1 MKYKSEDI
9 DLLLQQLHIEEV
21 VGEFVDLKKTGANYK
36 GLCPFH
42 QDNNPSFVVSPN
54 KNICK
59 CFVCGAGGNP
69 IKFYSEY
76 KKISFVEAVEELAKK
91 YNIPIKKVGN
101 NKVNENKDYY
111 EIMEEAHNYYKA
123 EIFKNTARDALEYL
137 SKRKINPKLIK
148 ENEIGYAPNGWTGLY
163 DYLITKGFE
172 KEKIFIL
179 GLAKENEKGIY
190 DTFRN
195 RIIFPIYSV
204 AGKIIAFGGRSLEDS
219 KEIPKYINSQETPIF
234 TKGRNLYGF
243 IQKGSNIKKKNY
255 SMLMEGYMDVL
266 SAHSYGFDVALA
278 PLGTALTEEQAQL
291 LKKYT
296 NNVILSFDMDEAGQK
311 ATERS
316 ILILKSEG
324 FNIRVLLYK
333 DAKDPDDYLKKY
345 GKEAFLKVVKES
357 LEAFD
362 YLYLRYSA
370 EYSLEDHMSKQN
382 FINRFKEFF
391 QCLDSDLE
399 KSLYIDK
406 LSKSLNI
413 DLEILKTIL
422 LTNNNKKRIKNTYE
436 KKEESK
442 DLDEK
447 GLYNLEKLTL
457 ALILSHN
464 EYFIDFKNKDIT
476 SSLGKKIFQYIEFLQ
491 ENAERSTNIIKDIIL
506 TGNLTQEE
514 EKELVNISLLSID
527 DFSNKLDIEKGF
539 QIIFMSWFILEL
551 KEALKE
557 RSNLLK
563 HIKLKKIEDKL
574 KQHIE
579 FNDLRA
585 LYNEFKN
592 INA

>member
-1 MKYKSEDI
+1 MKYKSEDV

-21 VGEFVDLKKTGANYK
+21 VGEVVDLKKTGANYK

-42 QDNNPSFVVSPN
+42 QDNNPSFVVSPS

-76 KKISFVEAVEELAKK
+76 KKISFVEAVEELSKK
-91 YNIPIKKVGN
+91 YNVAIKKVGN
-101 NKVNENKDYY
+101 TNVNEDREYY
-111 EIMEEAHNYYKA
+111 DIMEEAHNYYK
-123 EIFKNTARDALEYL
+123 EEVFKNTAREALEYL

-148 ENEIGYAPNGWTGLY
+148 DTGIGYAPNSWTALY
-163 DYLITKGFE
+163 DHLLIKGFS
-172 KEKIFIL
+172 KEKIFQL
-179 GLAKENEKGIY
+179 GLAKQTEKGTY
-190 DTFRN
+190 DSFRN

-204 AGKIIAFGGRSLEDS
+204 SGRIIAFGGRSLEDR
-219 KEIPKYINSQETPIF
+219 KDIPKYINSQENPIF
-234 TKGRNLYGF
+234 SKGRNLYGF

-255 SMLMEGYMDVL
+255 SILMEGYMDVL

-278 PLGTALTEEQAQL
+278 PLGTAFTDEQGKL

-296 NNVILSFDMDEAGQK
+296 NNVILSFDMDDAGQK
-311 ATERS
+311 ATERA
-316 ILILKSEG
+316 IIVLKSQG
-324 FNIRVLLYK
+324 FNIRVLVYK

-362 YLYLRYSA
+362 YLYVKYSS

-391 QCLDSDLE
+391 QCLENDLE
-399 KSLYIDK
+399 RSLYMDK
-406 LSKSLNI
+406 LSKSLSI
-413 DLEILKTIL
+413 DIDILKSIL
-422 LTNNNKKRIKNTYE
+422 VINNKKRVKITYE
-436 KKEESK
+436 KKEETK
-442 DLDEK
+442 ELDEK

-457 ALILSHN
+457 ALILSQP
-464 EYFIDFKNKDIT
+464 EYFNDFKNKDIK
-476 SSLGKKIFQYIEFLQ
+476 SSLGKKIFNYVDFLE
-491 ENAERSTNIIKDIIL
+491 ENNEKSTNIIKDIIL
-506 TGNLTQEE
+506 TGNLTDKE

-527 DFSNKLDIEKGF
+527 DFSKRLDIEKGF

-551 KEALKE
+551 RDVLKE
-557 RSNLLK
+557 RRDLLK

-574 KQHIE
+574 KQDIE
-579 FNDLRA
+579 FNNLRA
-585 LYNEFKN
+585 LYVEFKN
-592 INA
+592 MGA

>member
-1 MKYKSEDI
+1 MKYKSEDV

-76 KKISFVEAVEELAKK
+76 KKISFVDAVEELAKK

-101 NKVNENKDYY
+101 SKVNENKEYY
-111 EIMEEAHNYYKA
+111 EIMEEAHNYYKE

-148 ENEIGYAPNGWTGLY
+148 DSEIGYAPNNWTGLY

-204 AGKIIAFGGRSLEDS
+204 SGKVIAFGGRSLEDN

-234 TKGRNLYGF
+234 IKGKNLYGF
-243 IQKGSNIKKKNY
+243 IQKGSNLKKKNY
-255 SMLMEGYMDVL
+255 SILMEGYMDVL

-278 PLGTALTEEQAQL
+278 PLGTALTEDQAQL

-296 NNVILSFDMDEAGQK
+296 NNVLLSFDMDEAGQK
-311 ATERS
+311 ATERA

-324 FNIRVLLYK
+324 FNIRVLSYK

-345 GKEAFLKVVKES
+345 GKEAFLKVVKDS

-362 YLYLRYSA
+362 YLYLKYSS
-370 EYSLEDHMSKQN
+370 EYTIEDHMSKQN
-382 FINRFKEFF
+382 FINRFKDFF
-391 QCLDSDLE
+391 NCLESDLE

-406 LSKSLNI
+406 LSKSLEI
-413 DLEILKTIL
+413 DSDVLKTIL
-422 LTNNNKKRIKNTYE
+422 ITNNKKRIKNTYE
-436 KKEESK
+436 KKEETR

-457 ALILSHN
+457 ALVLSHN
-464 EYFIDFKNKDIT
+464 EYFIDFKNKNII

-491 ENAERSTNIIKDIIL
+491 ENSERSANIIKDIIL
-506 TGNLTQEE
+506 TGNLTQKE
-514 EKELVNISLLSID
+514 EKDLVNISLLSID

-539 QIIFMSWFILEL
+539 QVIFMSWFILEL

-585 LYNEFKN
+585 LYSEFKN
-592 INA
+592 IDA

>member
-101 NKVNENKDYY
+101 NKVNENKEYY
-111 EIMEEAHNYYKA
+111 EIMEEAHNYYKD
-123 EIFKNTARDALEYL
+123 EIFKNTARNALEYL

-148 ENEIGYAPNGWTGLY
+148 ENEIGYAPSGWTGLY

-255 SMLMEGYMDVL
+255 SILMEGYMDVL

-324 FNIRVLLYK
+324 FNIRVLSYK

-362 YLYLRYSA
+362 YLYLRYSS

-413 DLEILKTIL
+413 DLDILKTIL
-422 LTNNNKKRIKNTYE
+422 ITNNKKRIKNTYE
-436 KKEESK
+436 KKEETK

-464 EYFIDFKNKDIT
+464 EYFIDFKDKEII

-491 ENAERSTNIIKDIIL
+491 ENAEKSTNIIKDIIL

>member
-9 DLLLQQLHIEEV
+9 DLLLQQLHIEDV
-21 VGEFVDLKKTGANYK
+21 VGEVVDLKKTGANYK

-42 QDNNPSFVVSPN
+42 QDNNPSFVVSPS

-76 KKISFVEAVEELAKK
+76 KKISFVEAIEELAKK

-101 NKVNENKDYY
+101 SKVNENKEYY
-111 EIMEEAHNYYKA
+111 DIMEAAHNYYKE

-148 ENEIGYAPNGWTGLY
+148 DNGIGYAPNLWAGLY
-163 DYLITKGFE
+163 DYLITKGFL
-172 KEKIFIL
+172 KQKIFDL
-179 GLAKENEKGIY
+179 GLAKESEKGIY
-190 DTFRN
+190 DSFRS

-204 AGKIIAFGGRSLEDS
+204 AGKVIAFGGRSLEDS

-234 TKGRNLYGF
+234 SKGRNLYGF
-243 IQKGSNIKKKNY
+243 IQKGSNIKKKSY
-255 SMLMEGYMDVL
+255 SILMEGYMDVL

-278 PLGTALTEEQAQL
+278 PLGTALTEEQGQL

-296 NNVILSFDMDEAGQK
+296 SNVILSFDMDEAGQK
-311 ATERS
+311 ATERA
-316 ILILKSEG
+316 IMILKSEG
-324 FNIRVLLYK
+324 FNIRVLVYK
-333 DAKDPDDYLKKY
+333 DAKDPDDYLKKF

-362 YLYLRYSA
+362 YLYSRYSS
-370 EYSLEDHMSKQN
+370 EYSLDDHMSKQN

-391 QCLDSDLE
+391 QCLENDLE
-399 KSLYIDK
+399 KSLYMDK
-406 LSKSLNI
+406 LAKSLNI
-413 DLEILKTIL
+413 DIDILKSIL
-422 LTNNNKKRIKNTYE
+422 VTSNKKRTKNTYK
-436 KKEESK
+436 KKEETK

-447 GLYNLEKLTL
+447 GLCNLEKLTL
-457 ALILSHN
+457 ALILSEN
-464 EYFIDFKNKDIT
+464 EYFNDFKNKKIN
-476 SSLGKKIFQYIEFLQ
+476 SSLGNKIFQYIEFLL
-491 ENAERSTNIIKDIIL
+491 ENNQKSTNIIKDIIL

-527 DFSNKLDIEKGF
+527 DFSSKLDVEKGF

-551 KEALKE
+551 KESLKE
-557 RSNLLK
+557 RVNLLK
-563 HIKLKKIEDKL
+563 HIQLKKIEDKL
-574 KQHIE
+574 KQQIE

-585 LYNEFKN
+585 LYVEFKS

>member
-9 DLLLQQLHIEEV
+9 DLLLQQLHIEDV
-21 VGEFVDLKKTGANYK
+21 VGEVVDLKKTGANYK

-42 QDNNPSFVVSPN
+42 QDNNPSFVVSPS

-76 KKISFVEAVEELAKK
+76 KKISFVEAIEELAKK

-101 NKVNENKDYY
+101 SKVNENKEYY
-111 EIMEEAHNYYKA
+111 DIMEAAHNYYKE

-148 ENEIGYAPNGWTGLY
+148 DNGIGYAPNLWTGLY
-163 DYLITKGFE
+163 DYLITKGFL
-172 KEKIFIL
+172 KQKIFDL
-179 GLAKENEKGIY
+179 GLAKESEKGIY
-190 DTFRN
+190 DSFRN

-204 AGKIIAFGGRSLEDS
+204 AGKVIAFGGRSLEDS

-234 TKGRNLYGF
+234 SKGRNLYGF
-243 IQKGSNIKKKNY
+243 IQKGSNIKKKSY
-255 SMLMEGYMDVL
+255 SILMEGYMDVL

-278 PLGTALTEEQAQL
+278 PLGTALTEEQGQL

-296 NNVILSFDMDEAGQK
+296 SNVILSFDMDEAGQK
-311 ATERS
+311 ATERA
-316 ILILKSEG
+316 IMILKSEG
-324 FNIRVLLYK
+324 FNIRVLVYK
-333 DAKDPDDYLKKY
+333 DAKDPDDYLKKF

-362 YLYLRYSA
+362 YLYSRYSS
-370 EYSLEDHMSKQN
+370 EYSLDDHMSKQN

-391 QCLDSDLE
+391 QCLENDLE
-399 KSLYIDK
+399 KSLYMDK
-406 LSKSLNI
+406 LAKSLNI
-413 DLEILKTIL
+413 DIDILKSIL
-422 LTNNNKKRIKNTYE
+422 VTSNKKRIKNTYK
-436 KKEESK
+436 KKEETK

-447 GLYNLEKLTL
+447 GLCNLEKLTL
-457 ALILSHN
+457 ALILSEN
-464 EYFIDFKNKDIT
+464 EYFNDFRNKKIN
-476 SSLGKKIFQYIEFLQ
+476 SSLGNKIFQYIEFLL
-491 ENAERSTNIIKDIIL
+491 ENNQKSTNIIKDIIL

-527 DFSNKLDIEKGF
+527 DFSSKLDVEKGF

-551 KEALKE
+551 KESLKE
-557 RSNLLK
+557 RVNLLK
-563 HIKLKKIEDKL
+563 HIQLKKIEDKL
-574 KQHIE
+574 KQQIE

-585 LYNEFKN
+585 LYVEFKS

>member
-1 MKYKSEDI
+1 MKYKSEDV

-21 VGEFVDLKKTGANYK
+21 VGEVVDLKKTGANYK

-42 QDNNPSFVVSPN
+42 QDNNPSFVVSPS

-76 KKISFVEAVEELAKK
+76 KKISFVEAVEELSKK
-91 YNIPIKKVGN
+91 YNVAIKKVGN
-101 NKVNENKDYY
+101 TNVNEDREYY
-111 EIMEEAHNYYKA
+111 DIMEEAHNYYK
-123 EIFKNTARDALEYL
+123 EEVFKNTAREALEYL

-148 ENEIGYAPNGWTGLY
+148 DTGIGYAPNSWTALY
-163 DYLITKGFE
+163 DHLLIKGFS
-172 KEKIFIL
+172 KEKIFQL
-179 GLAKENEKGIY
+179 GLAKQTEKGIY
-190 DTFRN
+190 DSFRN

-204 AGKIIAFGGRSLEDS
+204 SGRIIAFGGRSLEDR
-219 KEIPKYINSQETPIF
+219 KDIPKYINSQENPIF
-234 TKGRNLYGF
+234 SKGRNLYGF

-255 SMLMEGYMDVL
+255 SILMEGYMDVL

-278 PLGTALTEEQAQL
+278 PLGTAFTDEQGKL

-296 NNVILSFDMDEAGQK
+296 NNVILSFDMDDAGQK
-311 ATERS
+311 ATERA
-316 ILILKSEG
+316 IIVLKSQG
-324 FNIRVLLYK
+324 FNIRVLVYK

-362 YLYLRYSA
+362 YLYVKYSS

-391 QCLDSDLE
+391 QCLENDLE
-399 KSLYIDK
+399 RSLYMDK
-406 LSKSLNI
+406 LSKSLSI
-413 DLEILKTIL
+413 DIDILKSIL
-422 LTNNNKKRIKNTYE
+422 VINNKKRVKITYE
-436 KKEESK
+436 KKEETK
-442 DLDEK
+442 ELDEK

-457 ALILSHN
+457 ALILSQP
-464 EYFIDFKNKDIT
+464 EYFNDFKNKDIK
-476 SSLGKKIFQYIEFLQ
+476 SSLGKKIFNYVDFLE
-491 ENAERSTNIIKDIIL
+491 ENNEKSTNIIKDIIL
-506 TGNLTQEE
+506 TGNLTDKE

-527 DFSNKLDIEKGF
+527 DFSKRLDIEKGF

-551 KEALKE
+551 RDVLKE
-557 RSNLLK
+557 RRDLLK

-574 KQHIE
+574 KQDIE
-579 FNDLRA
+579 FNNLRA
-585 LYNEFKN
+585 LYVEFKN
-592 INA
+592 MGA